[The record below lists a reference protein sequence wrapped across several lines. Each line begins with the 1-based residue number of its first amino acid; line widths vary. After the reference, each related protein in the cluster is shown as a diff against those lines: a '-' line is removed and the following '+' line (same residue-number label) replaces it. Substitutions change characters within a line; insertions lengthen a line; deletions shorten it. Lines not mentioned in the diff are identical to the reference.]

1 MLLDALPQEYA
12 DLEEMGLLV
21 LRDGQPDIMET
32 IAHLEK
38 MAGQY
43 VPSGTIPTMSFRWR
57 IAG

>member
-32 IAHLEK
+32 IAHLE
-38 MAGQY
+38 QY